1 MRRLML
7 LGVALA
13 ALGACKSDD
22 PLDPRFGPEA
32 PQNVSA
38 VAEWIVEGWVP
49 GDAPRDPVGNPAVQL
64 SWELPR
70 DWNGDPFRIYSRGGA
85 AGRFLLVATVTS
97 CGAERC
103 LYTDFNVLPG
113 NSYDYYI
120 VAADERRNLEGTPS
134 ETVRADVP
142 AVRNPPPPVAPSAA
156 PRDNG
161 LLLRWSDGGLGQ
173 ELWKYQIFLM
183 AIDDSPVFYQVGE
196 TDGTG
201 FLDLRA
207 ESGRKYTYR
216 VAAVDFDGHPSS
228 LSTAFSGIPGAT
240 SLNPSANLPGIG
252 LGATWQRDVLLP
264 MVPGQGVVLTVSDG
278 RYAQAWM
285 KS

>member
-1 MRRLML
+1 MKRWML
-7 LGVALA
+7 LGTALA
-13 ALGACKSDD
+13 ALGACNSDD

-32 PQNVSA
+32 PQNAAA

-70 DWNGDPFRIYSRGGA
+70 DWNGEPFRVYSRSGT
-85 AGRFLLVATVTS
+85 AGQFLLVATVTS

-103 LYTDFNVLPG
+103 LYTDFNVRPG
-113 NSYDYYI
+113 NIYDYYI
-120 VAADERRNLEGTPS
+120 VAADERRNVEGSPS

-142 AVRNPPPPVAPSAA
+142 VVRNPPPPVALSAA
-156 PRDNG
+156 SRDNG

-173 ELWKYQIFLM
+173 DLWKYQIFLM

-207 ESGRKYTYR
+207 EAGRKYTYR
-216 VAAVDFDGHPSS
+216 VAALDFDGHVSS
-228 LSTAFSGIPGAT
+228 LSAPFSGVPAASSIN
-240 SLNPSANLPGIG
+240 SSASLPGIG
-252 LGATWQRDVLLP
+252 SGSAWQRELLLP
-264 MVPGQGVVLTVSDG
+264 MVPGGSVELNIVDG
-278 RYAQAWM
+278 RYHRTQR
-285 KS
+285 